1 MNLYRILPVL
11 VMLSLVSCSRL
22 PEPGKPSN
30 VTAQSR
36 AAAARKANALHDD
49 QPLKAADVDL
59 YIDIMK
65 AAVVRVENPSPEDRK
80 AIEYLQKMNSGARG
94 VPNAD
99 QRVLLTRGTELA
111 SADAA
116 IARQRGVED
125 RYLAIRARVES
136 MVGPNASNADGDAD
150 GKPVRKSDLAL
161 VEPRRDE
168 IESLEIAM
176 HNVLM
181 PSR

>member
-1 MNLYRILPVL
+1 
-11 VMLSLVSCSRL
+11 L

-30 VTAQSR
+30 ATAQSR
-36 AAAARKANALHDD
+36 AAAARRANALHAD
-49 QPLKAADVDL
+49 QPLKPADVDL

-65 AAVVRVENPSPEDRK
+65 AAVARIENPSPEDRK

-99 QRVLLTRGTELA
+99 QRALLSRGTELA
-111 SADAA
+111 SVDAA
-116 IARQRGVED
+116 IARQRGTED
-125 RYLAIRARVES
+125 RYLAIKSRIES
-136 MVGPNASNADGDAD
+136 MVGPNGSDVDGNAI
-150 GKPVRKSDLAL
+150 RISDRAL

-181 PSR
+181 PAR